1 MRSYIVV
8 ISPSYGGAEK
18 RFFDIFRSLRDD
30 GLDVVMIAPSSL
42 VQRLVA
48 DHQDLSNLATAL
60 IPVEMPRWSR
70 VGFIRRWFRL
80 LRTLPPRSRFHYPMS
95 CLWPLHWGRA
105 DRISMS
111 VTECSEVP
119 GPFASNRNGKW
130 TWFSFFFVE
139 RIDVLSPG
147 ILSGMA
153 TYRAFGKMSLTPGGT
168 FVATPEDSAVLK
180 APTVV
185 LLSRLVA
192 KKGID
197 DLLDVLPQVWV
208 VLRCRVPK
216 GFSFQI
222 AGYGPLEEHVVSRV
236 AALYDSGVP
245 IAFLGYADA
254 GVLLPRVAVVLSMQE
269 VTNYPSRV
277 VAEALTSGCAVVVRN
292 SGDSAQFGCDLPGLV
307 YCRQI
312 LEPQEL
318 GQQISQLLNH
328 VCGDPQ
334 YSREIS
340 ESAMRKFSSKAC
352 INYFRGILTRE
363 ATAEVKRGSWS

>member
-1 MRSYIVV
+1 MRSYIVL
-8 ISPSYGGAEK
+8 ISPSYGGAER
-18 RFFDIFRSLRDD
+18 RFFDIFWSLRDD

-42 VQRLVA
+42 VQRLIA
-48 DHQDLSNLATAL
+48 DHQDLPNLATAF
-60 IPVEMPRWSR
+60 IAVELPRWSR
-70 VGFIRRWFRL
+70 MGFIGRWFRL
-80 LRTLPPRSRFHYPMS
+80 LRTLPPGSRFHYPMS

-119 GPFASNRNGKW
+119 GPFACNRNGKW

-153 TYRAFGKMSLTPGGT
+153 TYRAFRKMSLTPGGT
-168 FVATPEDSAVLK
+168 FVATLQNSAVSK
-180 APTVV
+180 TPTVV

-197 DLLDVLPQVWV
+197 DLLDVLPQVWA
-208 VLRCRVPK
+208 VLSGRVPK
-216 GFSFQI
+216 GFSLQI
-222 AGYGPLEEHVVSRV
+222 AGYGPLEDHVVSRV
-236 AALYDSGVP
+236 AALFDSGVP
-245 IAFLGYADA
+245 IAFLGYADPSA
-254 GVLLPRVAVVLSMQE
+254 LLSRVAVVLSMQE

-292 SGDSAQFGCDLPGLV
+292 SGDSMQFGSDLPGLV

-318 GQQISQLLNH
+318 AQQISQLLND

-334 YSREIS
+334 YSRKIS
-340 ESAMRKFSSKAC
+340 ELAIRKFSSKAC
-352 INYFRGILTRE
+352 INYFYDILSRE
-363 ATAEVKRGSWS
+363 AMAEGKRGSGS